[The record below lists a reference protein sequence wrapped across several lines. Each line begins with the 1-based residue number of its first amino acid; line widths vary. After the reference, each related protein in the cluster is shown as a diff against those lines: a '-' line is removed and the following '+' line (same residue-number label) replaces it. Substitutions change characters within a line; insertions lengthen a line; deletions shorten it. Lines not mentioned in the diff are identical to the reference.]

1 MKKVLVCETEQEA
14 RQDLCAALEK
24 NHYEIITAQNG
35 REVIE
40 AEENYSPD
48 AVIMNIELK
57 EVDGLTA
64 MKAIRRYS
72 KVPIIIISHRD
83 KFYEII
89 VGLNS
94 GADDYVT
101 KPFSA
106 AEVVAR
112 LEAIFRRIEMEHRID
127 VSLSYKELLV
137 VGNLKISMNTYTV
150 MIGNE
155 PVKLSRKEVDTL
167 YLFASN
173 PNKVFTR
180 DNLLDSLWGYDFY
193 GDNRS
198 VDTHIKRLRK
208 KLSAYDN
215 QGWRIATVWGKGYKM
230 DTIVLA

>member
-1 MKKVLVCETEQEA
+1 MKKILLCETEEDA
-14 RQDLCAALEK
+14 RNDLCAALEK
-24 NHYEIITAQNG
+24 NCYEIITVQNG

-40 AEENYSPD
+40 AEENYAPD
-48 AVIMNIELK
+48 AIIMNIDLK
-57 EVDGLTA
+57 EIDGLTA
-64 MKAIRRYS
+64 MKEIRRYS
-72 KVPIIIISHRD
+72 KVPIIITSHRN

-112 LEAIFRRIEMEHRID
+112 LEAVFRRIEMEHRVD
-127 VSLSYKELLV
+127 VAESYKELLV

-150 MIGNE
+150 VIGNE

-180 DNLLDSLWGYDFY
+180 DNLLDSLWGFDYF